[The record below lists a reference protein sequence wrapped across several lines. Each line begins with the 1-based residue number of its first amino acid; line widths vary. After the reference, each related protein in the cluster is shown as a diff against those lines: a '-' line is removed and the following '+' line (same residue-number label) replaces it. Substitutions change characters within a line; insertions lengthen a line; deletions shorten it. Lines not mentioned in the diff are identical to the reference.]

1 MLFVCYTISVI
12 NEKELLTWCCW
23 FVLVVSS
30 AVFCCSSVM
39 SMTTTRS
46 EGISMMDNPLSWV
59 MLAFIVYSVIAKIVI
74 AYIKEEKRK
83 EEEKNP
89 KIEYDQDLIFYD

>member
-1 MLFVCYTISVI
+1 
-12 NEKELLTWCCW
+12 
-23 FVLVVSS
+23 
-30 AVFCCSSVM
+30 
-39 SMTTTRS
+39 
-46 EGISMMDNPLSWV
+46 MMDNPLSWV